1 MKKNCGTKDTHINF
15 GEYLDPM
22 DWNEADENCKKADLC
37 IIAGTSMSLRH
48 ITHFPF
54 LAKKTV
60 LINLQA
66 TPDDNVAHLRIW
78 AKCDPVFEGL
88 MERLNI
94 PIDPIPV
101 WKPRD
106 AVPTSKIPFSV
117 NPYYIKKAK
126 ELESFYQQLENEY
139 KEQEERDVTSDL
151 IKINLNEKP
160 SASDISMLNFPDQVI
175 IGNTHESINTNDDNK
190 HKWVMYVKAANVDL
204 ESYIE
209 KVEFH
214 LHPTFSPPSFT
225 VTKPPYSIS
234 RLGWGTFTIKVII
247 TWKPQFDQPQLLHTH
262 DLSFSAPDTF
272 NIVKINIVRFTRFG
286 QNVK

>member
-22 DWNEADENCKKADLC
+22 DWNEADENCGKADLC

-54 LAKKTV
+54 KANKTV

-94 PIDPIPV
+94 PIDPIPI

-106 AVPTSKIPFSV
+106 AVPLAKIPSSV

-126 ELESFYQQLENEY
+126 ELEGFYQQLDNEY
-139 KEQEERDVTSDL
+139 KEADVAADL
-151 IKINLNEKP
+151 IKISLNEIP
-160 SASDISMLNFPDQVI
+160 ISSVMSTHLILPDQVI
-175 IGNTHESINTNDDNK
+175 IGNTHELVATTDKNN
-190 HKWVMYVKAANVDL
+190 HKWVMYVKAADGVDL

-209 KVEFH
+209 NVEFH
-214 LHPTFSPPSFT
+214 LHPTFTPPSKT
-225 VTKPPYSIS
+225 ITKPPYTIS
-234 RLGWGTFTIKVII
+234 RLGWGKFTIQVII
-247 TWKPQFDQPQLLHTH
+247 NWKPKFNQPQLLHSH
-262 DLSFSAPDTF
+262 DLNFSEPDTF
-272 NIVKINIVRFTRFG
+272 NIVKI
-286 QNVK
+286 Q